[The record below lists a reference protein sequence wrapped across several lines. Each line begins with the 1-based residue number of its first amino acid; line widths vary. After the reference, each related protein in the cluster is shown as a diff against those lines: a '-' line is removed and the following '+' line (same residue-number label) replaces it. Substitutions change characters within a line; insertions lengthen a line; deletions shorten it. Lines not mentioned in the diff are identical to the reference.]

1 MEDISMIAIR
11 TNEPEDDRLL
21 DAKQVAAMLGVP
33 ATWVYAQ
40 SREGRLPTVH
50 LGRYKRYRRSA
61 IEAYTHAQE
70 RTAG

>member
-1 MEDISMIAIR
+1 MTALRAIDP
-11 TNEPEDDRLL
+11 TDDRLL
-21 DAKQVAAMLGVP
+21 DAKQVAALLGVP

-61 IEAYTHAQE
+61 IEAYIAEQE
-70 RTAG
+70 RGAG